1 MDKLEQHD
9 KHNNIFLMFFWT
21 LISFFLLVIIWAILT
36 EIDVFVTGTGQT
48 IVDGADVVI
57 YPFSK
62 SVIKDINVK
71 VADEVKKGDKLVSMI
86 DTSFQAQVDDAAA
99 KIKSVEAKLIRL
111 KSELD
116 NTDLFLNK
124 TELSEYELNE
134 KNFYEYR
141 KKQYLS
147 ESKKHESKIK
157 EIETEIQA
165 NNKLQSS
172 LSKELENLKDIE
184 AMYEELFKVS
194 NGGSKVQWL
203 EAKQKRMAMLEKYTT
218 TEQDGLVYKQS
229 KITAVNEYELFK
241 HEWISTIQEELVE
254 SINEMHEFSA
264 KIKSAELEMDMSVL
278 RSPMDA
284 IVFEMGDVSVGS
296 VVAQGDLLVRLIP
309 KESRIKAELKIL
321 SNDIGYIAKGDNVV
335 IKIDTLPYQKYGSIE
350 GVIDVISED
359 SVEDKEDKE
368 KVYYKVLVDLPNKP
382 LGKGLSTFRLIPG
395 ETLQGEV
402 HVGKRTI
409 AEYFMHPILRGLDQS
424 IREP

>member
-382 LGKGLSTFRLIPG
+382 LGQGLSTFRLIPG

>member
-134 KNFYEYR
+134 KKFYEYR

-203 EAKQKRMAMLEKYTT
+203 EAKQKRMAMLEKFTT

-229 KITAVNEYELFK
+229 KITAINEYELFK

-382 LGKGLSTFRLIPG
+382 LGQGLSTFRLIPG

>member
-9 KHNNIFLMFFWT
+9 KHNNIFLIFFWT
-21 LISFFLLVIIWAILT
+21 LISFFMLVIIWATLT
-36 EIDVFVTGTGQT
+36 EIDVFVTGAGQT

-71 VADEVKKGDKLVSMI
+71 VADEVKKGDKLVSMV

-99 KIKSVEAKLIRL
+99 KIKSAEAKLIRL

-116 NTDLFLNK
+116 NTNLFLNK
-124 TELSEYELNE
+124 SELSEYELNE
-134 KNFYEYR
+134 KYFYEYR
-141 KKQYLS
+141 KEKYIS
-147 ESKKHESKIK
+147 EAKKHESKIK

-172 LSKELENLKDIE
+172 LSKELENLKEIE

-218 TEQDGLVYKQS
+218 TEQDALVYKQS
-229 KITAVNEYELFK
+229 KITEINEYELFK
-241 HEWISTIQEELVE
+241 HEWISSVQEELVE
-254 SINEMHEFSA
+254 SMNEMHEFSA

-284 IVFEMGDVSVGS
+284 VVFEMGDVSVGS
-296 VVAQGDLLVRLIP
+296 VVSQGDLLVRLIP

-321 SNDIGYIAKGDNVV
+321 SNDIGYIAKGNNVV

-359 SVEDKEDKE
+359 SVEDKENKE

>member
-9 KHNNIFLMFFWT
+9 RHNNIFLMFFWT
-21 LISFFLLVIIWAILT
+21 LISFFMLVIIWATLT
-36 EIDVFVTGTGQT
+36 EIDVFVTGAGQT

-71 VADEVKKGDKLVSMI
+71 VADEVKKGDKLVSMV
-86 DTSFQAQVDDAAA
+86 DTSFQAQVDDASA
-99 KIKSVEAKLIRL
+99 KIKSAEAKIIRL
-111 KSELD
+111 RSELD
-116 NTDLFLNK
+116 NTNLFLNK
-124 TELSEYELNE
+124 SELSEYELNE

-141 KKQYLS
+141 KEKYKS
-147 ESKKHESKIK
+147 EAKKHESKIK

-165 NNKLQSS
+165 NNKLLAS
-172 LSKELENLKDIE
+172 LSKELENLKEIE

-218 TEQDGLVYKQS
+218 TEQDALVYKQS
-229 KITAVNEYELFK
+229 KITEINEYELFK
-241 HEWISTIQEELVE
+241 HEWISAVQEELVE
-254 SINEMHEFSA
+254 SMNEMHEFSA
-264 KIKSAELEMDMSVL
+264 KIKSAELEMEMSVL

-284 IVFEMGDVSVGS
+284 VVFEMGDVSVGS
-296 VVAQGDLLVRLIP
+296 VVSQGDLLVRLIP

-359 SVEDKEDKE
+359 SVEDKENKE

>member
-9 KHNNIFLMFFWT
+9 KHNNIFLTFFWT